1 MFETLKRWRL
11 VRTQK
16 SSKHIGQYPGYQ
28 SIKKVL
34 VLFESDYNEKNEH
47 YRKMVQPL
55 IKDGKDVYTLGFLNK
70 KKSESPVLDH
80 HIIISKNDV
89 NFWGQPKKNIN
100 QELIDKEF
108 DLIIN
113 LMSESQ
119 ITLEYVQLFFPNAF
133 LWSGKSGA
141 SSSYDFVIELS
152 NNHTLLDSGLK
163 NYSYNESNYLFQ
175 QIIHYLQII
184 QPKETKTT

>member
-1 MFETLKRWRL
+1 MFETLKKWRL
-11 VRTQK
+11 LRAQK
-16 SSKHIGQYPGYQ
+16 SSKHIGQYTGYQ

-55 IKDGKDVYTLGFLNK
+55 VKDGKEVYTLGFLNK

-80 HIIISKNDV
+80 HIIITKKDI
-89 NFWGQPKKNIN
+89 NFWGQPKLDIHK
-100 QELIDKEF
+100 ELINKEI

-113 LMSESQ
+113 LMPKSQ
-119 ITLEYVQLFFPNAF
+119 ITLEYVQLTFPNAF
-133 LWSGKSGA
+133 LWTGKSGA
-141 SSSYDFVIELS
+141 SFKYDFVIELS
-152 NNHTLLDSGLK
+152 DEHALLDSGLQ
-163 NYSYNESNYLFQ
+163 NYSYKESNYLFQ

-184 QPKETKTT
+184 QPKETKTI